1 MAVCCEPAVAVM
13 FPDVFLSGAA
23 QSHRF
28 ATSMCN
34 IAAWQDIS
42 CTGLHVKTSQVPALR
57 KTIHKT
63 IDQARIASSTSSSA
77 DRFHGSSAS

>member
-28 ATSMCN
+28 TMTTCDMAACERFRAPYTQKRGPPRREARVFAVDASGCRCVSLKRHLGLAAGTS
-34 IAAWQDIS
+34 D
-42 CTGLHVKTSQVPALR
+42 
-57 KTIHKT
+57 
-63 IDQARIASSTSSSA
+63 
-77 DRFHGSSAS
+77 